1 MSTVKEQFSISRTFN
16 ASKQQVFDA
25 FSNAE
30 ALAQWWGPA
39 NMGIDVVKLD
49 FRPQGIFHYGMKMGD
64 TMRYGVFHYVA
75 IEEPNRIEWINSF
88 ADEAG
93 EIIQAPFPGLVFP
106 KEVMNIMTLTEEN
119 GVTTLHLTGYP
130 INANEEEEN
139 TYYSM
144 FASMNQ
150 GFNGTLDQLENYLEK
165 AIEK

>member
-1 MSTVKEQFSISRTFN
+1 MSTVKKQFSITRTFK

-25 FSNAE
+25 FANAE
-30 ALAQWWGPA
+30 ALAKWWGPA
-39 NMGIDVVKLD
+39 KMPIDVLQLD
-49 FRPQGIFHYGMKMGD
+49 FRPQGIFHYSMKAGEVL
-64 TMRYGVFHYVA
+64 RYGVFHYVT

-88 ADEAG
+88 ANEAG

-106 KEVMNIMTLTEEN
+106 KQVMNILTLTEED
-119 GVTTLHLTGYP
+119 GITTLHLTGYP

-150 GFNGTLDQLENYLEK
+150 GFTGTLDQLEEYLK
-165 AIEK
+165 TVQ